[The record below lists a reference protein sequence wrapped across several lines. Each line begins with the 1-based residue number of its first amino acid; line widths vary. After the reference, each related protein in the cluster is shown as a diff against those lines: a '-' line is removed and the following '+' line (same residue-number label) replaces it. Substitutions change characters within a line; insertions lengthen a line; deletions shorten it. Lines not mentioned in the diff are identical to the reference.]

1 MTLATPRTPSRCRIA
16 ALLLAALTALAVFA
30 IAGCASPAPS
40 PSTDS
45 PAPGGAPAEEPV
57 TLRVASL
64 KGPTSIG
71 LASLIAESGGLA
83 AADDPAATGPNQGGA
98 APAATGDVAASGESP
113 AYAFTIAGTA
123 DEIVPALASGD
134 VDIALIPANLAATLY
149 QRTDGGIRVID
160 VNTLGVLYGLSG
172 DESVRSM
179 ADLAGRTVYLTGKG
193 TVPQYT
199 LECLLDAAG
208 VPPDALTLEY
218 RSEPAE
224 VVALLAA
231 DPSAVGIVPQPYAT
245 AALAQNETLRTVL
258 DLTEEWDL
266 LAARSDQSARVF
278 GRLVTGVTVARAAV
292 IDEHP
297 QAVAAFVEAHRASA
311 ATAVNDPAAVAP
323 TVVDLGIVGSA
334 AVAERA
340 IPQCSIVCLTGAEMQ
355 DALAG
360 YLAMLEERAPQAIGG
375 QLPDDD
381 FYYLG

>member
-1 MTLATPRTPSRCRIA
+1 MTLATPRTPSRRRIA

-30 IAGCASPAPS
+30 IAGCASPVPS

-45 PAPGGAPAEEPV
+45 PTPGGAPAEEPV

-71 LASLIAESGGLA
+71 LASLIAESGGLS
-83 AADDPAATGPNQGGA
+83 ADDNPAATDSGQGDA
-98 APAATGDVAASGESP
+98 AASGESP

-193 TVPQYT
+193 AVPQYT

-297 QAVAAFVEAHRASA
+297 QAVAAFVEARRASA

>member
-1 MTLATPRTPSRCRIA
+1 MTLATPRTSSRRRIA
-16 ALLLAALTALAVFA
+16 TLLLAALTALAVFA

-40 PSTDS
+40 PSTDN

-57 TLRVASL
+57 TLRMASL

-98 APAATGDVAASGESP
+98 APAATNDVAASGESP

-208 VPPDALTLEY
+208 VPLDALTLEY

-224 VVALLAA
+224 VVALLAT

-245 AALAQNETLRTVL
+245 AALAQN
-258 DLTEEWDL
+258 
-266 LAARSDQSARVF
+266 
-278 GRLVTGVTVARAAV
+278 
-292 IDEHP
+292 
-297 QAVAAFVEAHRASA
+297 
-311 ATAVNDPAAVAP
+311 
-323 TVVDLGIVGSA
+323 
-334 AVAERA
+334 
-340 IPQCSIVCLTGAEMQ
+340 
-355 DALAG
+355 
-360 YLAMLEERAPQAIGG
+360 
-375 QLPDDD
+375 
-381 FYYLG
+381 

>member
-1 MTLATPRTPSRCRIA
+1 MTLVTPPRTSPRRRIGV
-16 ALLLAALTALAVFA
+16 LILAALTALAVLA
-30 IAGCASPAPS
+30 AAGCASSAPS
-40 PSTDS
+40 SPTGS
-45 PAPGGAPAEEPV
+45 PAPGDATAEEPV

-71 LASLIAESGGLA
+71 LAALIAESDGLA
-83 AADDPAATGPNQGGA
+83 ADSDPVAQEAGQGSA
-98 APAATGDVAASGESP
+98 AASDEPP
-113 AYAFTIAGTA
+113 AYSFTIAGTA

-172 DESVRSM
+172 DESVQSM

-208 VPPDALTLEY
+208 VPLDALTLEY

-245 AALAQNETLRTVL
+245 AALAQNDTLRTVL

-266 LAARSDQSARVF
+266 LATRSDQSARVF

-292 IDEHP
+292 VDEHP

-323 TVVDLGIVGSA
+323 TVADLGIVGS
-334 AVAERA
+334 VSIAERA

-360 YLAMLEERAPQAIGG
+360 YLAMLEARAPQAIGG
-375 QLPDDD
+375 QLPGDD

>member
-40 PSTDS
+40 PSADS
-45 PAPGGAPAEEPV
+45 PTPGGAPAEEPV

-71 LASLIAESGGLA
+71 LASLIAESGGS
-83 AADDPAATGPNQGGA
+83 AADGDPD
-98 APAATGDVAASGESP
+98 APGSAAASGEPP

-199 LECLLDAAG
+199 LECLLDTAG
-208 VPPDALTLEY
+208 VPLDALTLEY

>member
-1 MTLATPRTPSRCRIA
+1 MTLATPRTPSRRRIA
-16 ALLLAALTALAVFA
+16 ALLFAALTALAVFA
-30 IAGCASPAPS
+30 IAGCASPVPS

-45 PAPGGAPAEEPV
+45 PTPGGAPAEEPV

-71 LASLIAESGGLA
+71 LASLIAESGGLS
-83 AADDPAATGPNQGGA
+83 ADDNPAATDSGQGDA
-98 APAATGDVAASGESP
+98 AASGESP

-193 TVPQYT
+193 AVPQYT

-297 QAVAAFVEAHRASA
+297 QAVAAFVEARRASA
-311 ATAVNDPAAVAP
+311 ATATNDPAAVAP

>member
-1 MTLATPRTPSRCRIA
+1 MTLATPRTPSRRRIA

-30 IAGCASPAPS
+30 IAGCASPVPS

-45 PAPGGAPAEEPV
+45 PTPGGAPAEEPV

-71 LASLIAESGGLA
+71 LASLIAESGGLS
-83 AADDPAATGPNQGGA
+83 ADDNPAATDSGQGDA
-98 APAATGDVAASGESP
+98 AASGESP

-193 TVPQYT
+193 AVPQYT

-297 QAVAAFVEAHRASA
+297 QAVAAFVEARRASA
-311 ATAVNDPAAVAP
+311 ATATNDPAAVAP

>member
-1 MTLATPRTPSRCRIA
+1 MTLATPRTPSRRRIA

-30 IAGCASPAPS
+30 IAGCASPVPS

-45 PAPGGAPAEEPV
+45 PAPGGAPAEEPA

-71 LASLIAESGGLA
+71 LASLIAENGGLA
-83 AADDPAATGPNQGGA
+83 ADGDPAATDPGQGDV
-98 APAATGDVAASGESP
+98 APATAGDVAASGESP

-208 VPPDALTLEY
+208 VPLDALTLEY

-278 GRLVTGVTVARAAV
+278 GRLVTGVTVARTAV

-311 ATAVNDPAAVAP
+311 VTAANDPAAVAP

-360 YLAMLEERAPQAIGG
+360 YLAMLEARAPQAIGG
-375 QLPDDD
+375 QLPGDD

>member
-16 ALLLAALTALAVFA
+16 ALLFAALTALAVFA
-30 IAGCASPAPS
+30 IAGCASPVPS

-45 PAPGGAPAEEPV
+45 PTPGGAPAEEPV

-71 LASLIAESGGLA
+71 LASLIAESGGLS
-83 AADDPAATGPNQGGA
+83 ADDNPAATDSGQGDA
-98 APAATGDVAASGESP
+98 AASGESP

-193 TVPQYT
+193 AVPQYT

-297 QAVAAFVEAHRASA
+297 QAVAAFVEARRASA
-311 ATAVNDPAAVAP
+311 ATATNDPAAVAP